1 MKKITPRLTSI
12 ILGTCILF
20 SVTVPAF
27 ALTWVDQSPGTA
39 AVDIYYDFRPS
50 ILGQPNS
57 IAPWQVNSTMAA
69 MQLWSSVS
77 NLNFIWNPWAP
88 DSQIINIGVSPIDGQ
103 WSILGQGGYNYTNAG
118 GFWHIA
124 GGIVDMDLH
133 ENWDS
138 VIGNGNPG
146 GTIDFFTVATHEIG
160 HALGLDHSGNSWDQ
174 MYPYYNGEKTWLSST
189 DVANIQALY
198 GGNGG
203 KSNGGTFSALEAV
216 PEPATI
222 ILLTLGLLI
231 LIAMRLA
238 LPLSPRWRST

>member
-1 MKKITPRLTSI
+1 
-12 ILGTCILF
+12 
-20 SVTVPAF
+20 
-27 ALTWVDQSPGTA
+27 
-39 AVDIYYDFRPS
+39 
-50 ILGQPNS
+50 
-57 IAPWQVNSTMAA
+57 
-69 MQLWSSVS
+69 
-77 NLNFIWNPWAP
+77 
-88 DSQIINIGVSPIDGQ
+88 
-103 WSILGQGGYNYTNAG
+103 
-118 GFWHIA
+118 
-124 GGIVDMDLH
+124 
-133 ENWDS
+133 
-138 VIGNGNPG
+138 
-146 GTIDFFTVATHEIG
+146 
-160 HALGLDHSGNSWDQ
+160 